1 MELSMDPM
9 YLGSKVTSTS
19 HSLDWEWM
27 FYGFF
32 VMICFGLS
40 GLFGAMWYNLGTR
53 AKPVWAQKTAF
64 ECGFDPLSSSW
75 SPFSLRFFLLAMI
88 FLAFDVEMVLFFCVV
103 YSKGMFW
110 LGMSSY
116 LKFLLVLFMV
126 VLFLGLVHEE
136 NEGSLEWK

>member
-1 MELSMDPM
+1 MGSGVDLVC
-9 YLGSKVTSTS
+9 LGTETSS
-19 HSLDWEWM
+19 VESFLEWEWF
-27 FYGFF
+27 FYGVF
-32 VMICFGLS
+32 VLVCLGLS
-40 GLFGAMWYNLGTR
+40 CLFGAMWYNLGTR

-110 LGMSSY
+110 FGMSSY
-116 LKFLLVLFMV
+116 LKLLLVAFM
-126 VLFLGLVHEE
+126 LILLLGLVHEE